1 MQQVR
6 SVEGQRKIVTVL
18 YGKDRVE
25 IDPSGFV
32 STNGARK
39 PIQVGFY
46 RVFYRVLLDTARF

>member
-1 MQQVR
+1 MR

-32 STNGARK
+32 SINGDRK